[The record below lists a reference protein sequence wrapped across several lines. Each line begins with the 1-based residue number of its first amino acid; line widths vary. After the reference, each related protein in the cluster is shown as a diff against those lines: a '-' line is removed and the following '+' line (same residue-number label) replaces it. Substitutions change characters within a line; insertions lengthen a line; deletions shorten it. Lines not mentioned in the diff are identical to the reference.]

1 MALISSKGFYGL
13 SAMYELSLIK
23 TDKPTQIKDISKRAS
38 IPQNYLEQLLVV
50 LKRAGLIT
58 SVRGAHGGY
67 FLARSANDIM
77 IKDIFIALEGDL
89 SVVDMDIQNPV
100 LKMFYDKSNKK
111 LKEIFNIPLSKLD
124 EYEEILRGQI
134 NYII

>member
-13 SAMYELSLIK
+13 NAMYELSLIK

-38 IPQNYLEQLLVV
+38 VPQNYLEQLLVV

-77 IKDIFIALEGDL
+77 IKDILIALEGDL

>member
-1 MALISSKGFYGL
+1 MALISSKGMYGL

-23 TDKPTQIKDISKRAS
+23 SDKPTQIKDISKRAS
-38 IPQNYLEQLLVV
+38 VPQNYLEQLLVV
-50 LKRAGLIT
+50 LKRADLVA

-67 FLARSANDIM
+67 FLTRRANDIM
-77 IKDIFIALEGDL
+77 IKDILIALEGNL
-89 SVVDMDIQNPV
+89 NIVDSNIKNPI
-100 LKMFYDKSNKK
+100 LKMFYDESSKK
-111 LKEIFNIPLSKLD
+111 LEDIFNIPLSKLN